1 MTQGAIGPAAPAQGA
16 TVEELRAED
25 ARLKEQGLHHN
36 TQERKAIRFR
46 IRDIVGEDMEAL
58 EAPKQAQ
65 GVPTEEGWYIL
76 GSRPYGGQPPP
87 RHAPTFAGLSWPGIC
102 RDENPVEKSDGFE
115 YNQNREGQRVFV
127 TEQKLQDIRD
137 GMGHLIVR
145 TRSEKLG
152 KYAVV
157 AIGGKT
163 YGRALKGDVPF
174 EKFLYMIPADPPVGM
189 DDDTVVVAGEDLPGS
204 LG

>member
-16 TVEELRAED
+16 TVEELQSEYD
-25 ARLKEQGLHHN
+25 
-36 TQERKAIRFR
+36 
-46 IRDIVGEDMEAL
+46 AL
-58 EAPKQAQ
+58 ENKRSPEGHVLRQRIKDLAPKQAK